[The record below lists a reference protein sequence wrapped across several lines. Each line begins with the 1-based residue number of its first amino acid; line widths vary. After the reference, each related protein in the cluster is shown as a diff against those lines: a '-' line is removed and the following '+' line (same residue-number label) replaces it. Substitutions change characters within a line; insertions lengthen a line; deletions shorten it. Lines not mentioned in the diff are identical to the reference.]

1 MTNVYVIHK
10 EGKMSAVYSNEADAE
25 FDKVRLEEMG
35 YKEVR
40 VQRVPVWTTNM
51 IPSKEEAKVRREY
64 REELEDQAMKRM
76 QECI

>member
-1 MTNVYVIHK
+1 
-10 EGKMSAVYSNEADAE
+10 
-25 FDKVRLEEMG
+25 MG

-51 IPSKEEAKVRREY
+51 IPSKEEAKARREA
-64 REELEDQAMKRM
+64 EEDKAMQRM

>member
-1 MTNVYVIHK
+1 MTNVYVVHR
-10 EGKMSAVYSNEADAE
+10 EGKMGAVYSNEADAE

-51 IPSKEEAKVRREY
+51 IPSKEEAEARREA
-64 REELEDQAMKRM
+64 EEDKAMQRM
-76 QECI
+76 QERI

>member
-25 FDKVRLEEMG
+25 SDKVRLEEMG

-51 IPSKEEAKVRREY
+51 IPSKEEAKARREY

>member
-10 EGKMSAVYSNEADAE
+10 EGKMSAVYSNESDAE
-25 FDKVRLEEMG
+25 FDKVRLEETG
-35 YKEVR
+35 YKEAR

-51 IPSKEEAKVRREY
+51 IPSKEEAKARREA
-64 REELEDQAMKRM
+64 EEDKAMKRM

>member
-25 FDKVRLEEMG
+25 YDKVRLEEMG

-40 VQRVPVWTTNM
+40 VQCVPVWSTNM
-51 IPSKEEAKVRREY
+51 IPSKEEAKARREY

>member
-51 IPSKEEAKVRREY
+51 IPSKEEAKARREA
-64 REELEDQAMKRM
+64 EEDNAMQRM

>member
-25 FDKVRLEEMG
+25 SDKVRLEEMG

-40 VQRVPVWTTNM
+40 VQRVPVWNTNM
-51 IPSKEEAKVRREY
+51 IPSKEEAKARREY

>member
-10 EGKMSAVYSNEADAE
+10 EGKMSAVYSNEEDAE

-40 VQRVPVWTTNM
+40 VQRVPVWNTNM
-51 IPSKEEAKVRREY
+51 IPSKEEAKARREA
-64 REELEDQAMKRM
+64 EEDKAMQRM